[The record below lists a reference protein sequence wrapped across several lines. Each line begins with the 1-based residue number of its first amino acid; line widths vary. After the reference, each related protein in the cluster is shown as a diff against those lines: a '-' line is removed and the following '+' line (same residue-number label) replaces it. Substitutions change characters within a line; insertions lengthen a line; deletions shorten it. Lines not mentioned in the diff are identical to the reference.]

1 MGYENV
7 IASNKARAKHGMYRT
22 RVYRQWQQ
30 MIQRCYN
37 PNASRYAR
45 YGGRGVTVCE
55 RWRSSFDAF
64 YADMGDAPDGM
75 TIDRIDNDRGYEP
88 DNCRWATPQQQANNR
103 HTNVFVEH
111 DGHVLTLADWAR
123 KLGLPYH
130 WLRYRHSIGWVPPQ
144 LFSPE
149 NHKGEAT
156 VYTVQY
162 QGKEVTMKELSVLTG
177 TNLQTLYARIYAGK
191 PLIQGEVK

>member
-1 MGYENV
+1 MPYEPGQELMNINYNTPGNMLQV
-7 IASNKARAKHGMYRT
+7 IANS
-22 RVYRQWQQ
+22 
-30 MIQRCYN
+30 
-37 PNASRYAR
+37 
-45 YGGRGVTVCE
+45 
-55 RWRSSFDAF
+55 
-64 YADMGDAPDGM
+64 
-75 TIDRIDNDRGYEP
+75 
-88 DNCRWATPQQQANNR
+88 TPQQQANNR